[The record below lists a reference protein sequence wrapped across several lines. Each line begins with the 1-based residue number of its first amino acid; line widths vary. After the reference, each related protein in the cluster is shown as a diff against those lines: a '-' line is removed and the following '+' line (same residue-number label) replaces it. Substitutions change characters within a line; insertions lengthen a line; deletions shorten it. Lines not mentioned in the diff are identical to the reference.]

1 MRNDMSTHRRLGF
14 IRASL
19 VLCAVLASA
28 SCSKSNAP
36 ARAEGEAAV
45 PGPDAPLRLA
55 MVTDI
60 GGLGD
65 KSFNDSAD
73 SGLQRA
79 KTKLGAEVETL
90 QSRSAADY
98 QSNLTVLAD
107 QDFDEIFAIGVLMQK
122 DVAAVAKNYPKRHF
136 AIVDAVVDQVNVTSL
151 TFREQDGSFLAGALA
166 AMVSKTKH
174 VAFLGGVDI
183 PLLRKFEAGF
193 TAGARQIDPKVV
205 VSTKYVGSFE
215 DVASGKELAGVLF
228 DSGADIVFVAA
239 GKSGLGAI
247 DQVRGRAND
256 FVIGVDADQ
265 DALAP
270 GKILTSVVKRV
281 DVAVFETALQAQA
294 QKLPAGPVEFG
305 LRDDGVGLTDFHYT
319 RKLIGD
325 ERLARVAALRAAI
338 VAGKIVPPKT
348 REELSSFKPV
358 TL

>member
-1 MRNDMSTHRRLGF
+1 MSTHRRLGF

-19 VLCAVLASA
+19 VLCAALALASCA
-28 SCSKSNAP
+28 KSNAP
-36 ARAEGEAAV
+36 ARAEGEATV
-45 PGPDAPLRLA
+45 PGPGAPLRLA

-73 SGLQRA
+73 AGLQRA
-79 KTKLGAEVETL
+79 KTKLGAEVQTL
-90 QSRSAADY
+90 QSKSAADY
-98 QSNLTVLAD
+98 QPNLTVLAD
-107 QDFDEIFAIGVLMQK
+107 QDFDEIFAIGALMQK
-122 DVAAVAKNYPKRHF
+122 DVASVAKNYPKRHF
-136 AIVDAVVDQVNVTSL
+136 AIVDAIVDQVNVTSL

-166 AMVSKTKH
+166 AMVSKSKH

-228 DSGADIVFVAA
+228 DGGADIVFVAA

-247 DQVRGRAND
+247 DQVRGRANEY
-256 FVIGVDADQ
+256 VIGVDADQ

-281 DVAVFETALQAQA
+281 DVAVFKTALQAQA

-305 LRDDGVGLTDFHYT
+305 LRDDGVGLTTFNYT
-319 RKLIGD
+319 RKIIG
-325 ERLARVAALRAAI
+325 EARLARIAALRAAI
-338 VAGKIVPPKT
+338 VAGKIVPPET
-348 REELSSFKPV
+348 REALKLFKPV